1 MKKNYK
7 ISAGYEIKQIK
18 LRNCIHLL
26 QSRAMLTKEE
36 MKVKF
41 MSQ

>member
-1 MKKNYK
+1 M

-18 LRNCIHLL
+18 LRNFIHLL

-36 MKVKF
+36 MVKF